1 VVRYFGEGVHTVEK
15 VLNSHGEAT
24 CAEII
29 KLTGLKSGTVSA
41 TLHRMRSKGLIYVK
55 GYERTTG
62 KQAAIFTWGNKPDAT
77 FTPMKKSEISKKHKA
92 KLKMLRTQ
100 NSVFNTGLT
109 FKVAQKQAKRSDK

>member
-1 VVRYFGEGVHTVEK
+1 MVRYFGEGVHTVEK

-41 TLHRMRSKGLIYVK
+41 TLHRMRAKGLIYVK
-55 GYERTTG
+55 GWERTTG
-62 KQAAIFTWGNKPDAT
+62 KKAAVFAWGNKPDAEFVPYT
-77 FTPMKKSEISKKHKA
+77 RAELSRKHKA

-100 NSVFNTGLT
+100 NSVFNIGLR
-109 FKVAQKQAKRSDK
+109 KRAPKE